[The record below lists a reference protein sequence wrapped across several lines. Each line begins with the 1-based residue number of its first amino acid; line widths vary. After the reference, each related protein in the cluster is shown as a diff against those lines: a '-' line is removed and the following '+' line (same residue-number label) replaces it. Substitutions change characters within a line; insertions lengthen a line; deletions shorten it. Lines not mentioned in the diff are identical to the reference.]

1 MLRISV
7 ILCISFCLCF
17 IECSFIN
24 PYPRF
29 KTHHVRHD
37 EDTGEPLY
45 LTPYINK
52 GKIDEAKTL
61 AEVSHPEMKDV
72 TAYSGYLT
80 VDKKYNSN
88 LFFWFFRAHHNPE
101 NAPVVLWL
109 QGL

>member
-1 MLRISV
+1 MLQISV
-7 ILCISFCLCF
+7 ILCITICLGF

-37 EDTGEPLY
+37 EDTGEALY

-61 AEVSHPEMKDV
+61 AEVSHPEMNV

-80 VDKKYNSN
+80 VNKKYNSN
-88 LFFWFFRAHHNPE
+88 LFFWFFRAQHNSE